1 MLARAANNLYWMSRP
16 IDGDGTLNVS
26 TGRPSREYADACGA
40 EPTVT
45 SAAAIITTT
54 AISAPTRRPRNAN
67 PSTTPRN

>member
-1 MLARAANNLYWMSRP
+1 MSRP

-40 EPTVT
+40 TAT

-54 AISAPTRRPRNAN
+54 AISLPMRRLGCAK
-67 PSTTPRN
+67 STTARN